1 MCVKLIS
8 VLAVLRKEFFGSGVQ
23 RRGAFATGGI
33 GRTPARRI
41 GAVIVVGLFKTW
53 SHGGHP
59 VPVAPIARPEPAVAA
74 VSAWLLV
81 RAFSSGCTTM
91 TGVEAVSNG
100 VQAFRDPK
108 VKNAHATLTVI
119 VATLI
124 LLLAGIA
131 YLCRAYNII
140 ATPPGQPRIS
150 ECPVATHSSGDWPG
164 RLLLHHHGCSPH
176 SAGAFREYF
185 LCRFSPSLSRHR
197 HYIRSDCGE
206 VYRRRMDYRI
216 GYLWAGLVNVRSS
229 PSLREN
235 RA

>member
-108 VKNAHATLTVI
+108 S
-119 VATLI
+119 
-124 LLLAGIA
+124 
-131 YLCRAYNII
+131 
-140 ATPPGQPRIS
+140 Q
-150 ECPVATHSSGDWPG
+150 ECSRNLNGHRRNPDFTARRNRV
-164 RLLLHHHGCSPH
+164 
-176 SAGAFREYF
+176 
-185 LCRFSPSLSRHR
+185 SLSRLQH
-197 HYIRSDCGE
+197 HCNSTGTAPDIRVSC
-206 VYRRRMDYRI
+206 R
-216 GYLWAGLVNVRSS
+216 N
-229 PSLREN
+229 SLQR
-235 RA
+235 